1 MNPFAISGLLNFI
14 SFTILGFFVFFK
26 NPKKIVNKSYFLFS
40 LSVAFWSFGYWQWQI
55 AIEKTEALFWTRF
68 LTAGAIL
75 IPVFYFY
82 FVLAFLGL
90 LQDKKKKKILKIG
103 FVLSSIFFILNF
115 TPLLVKDV
123 VHKLFFRFW
132 PEPGF
137 VYPFFKITFFVFV
150 GYAFF
155 LLYISLKKSA
165 KFRHNQIT
173 YVLLGSIL
181 GFSGGST
188 NFPLWYDI
196 PLLPYGNFAV
206 LMFFWA
212 VAYAVV
218 RYRFMDIS
226 VVFKKT
232 VAYSLSA
239 GVLTGLFV
247 VLVLTVTN
255 LFSAF
260 ADVSSFAISIFCA
273 VLIAIL
279 FNPLRNK
286 IQSLID
292 RIFYKKSYD
301 YYAIIQQVSSTL
313 APMFELEKIFQFSGN
328 VIYEAMGLK
337 SVYLLAAKPEGA
349 YEVVYEIS
357 LKKDKSRKKDVPV
370 KEEKIKISEYAGVIK
385 FLKSSDD
392 ILIKDELP
400 GYEKLLGMETI
411 EQIKKELE
419 VFHGEAVV
427 PVFID
432 NKVSLL
438 LILGGKISGDMFT
451 DEDINLLKTISQQTA
466 IAVKTARLYS
476 EKVRVERLASIGM
489 MSASFAHE
497 IKNPLTSIKTF
508 AQLIPEKYTD
518 VDFRENFSKIVI
530 NSVHRIDRLITDLL
544 DYSSDRMFMG
554 VSSLNITD
562 VVDRTLNEVKTTL
575 ELEKKNISFEKNYK
589 KVKIDILGDESK
601 LRQALVNIITNGC
614 QAIPNDRTGIL
625 KVDIYPNKEN
635 VSISVTD
642 NGEGISS
649 ENMPRMFEPFFST
662 KTIGVGL
669 GLAITKKIIEN
680 HNGRICVESKLK
692 EGTTFTM
699 ILPMQNHGK

>member
-1 MNPFAISGLLNFI
+1 MSLFVLAGLSCGI
-14 SFTILGFFVFFK
+14 ACVILSVLTLFFGKTKLHRLLLFF
-26 NPKKIVNKSYFLFS
+26 NIA
-40 LSVAFWSFGYWQWQI
+40 VAFWGFGLFLAGTANNESNAIFGWQI
-55 AIEKTEALFWTRF
+55 AHLGGFFIGTFFYHMTCVFCGIDRRKLVNLAYSQAIVFNLLSFGTKNLFNKTRF
-68 LTAGAIL
+68 
-75 IPVFYFY
+75 VFDIYY
-82 FVLAFLGL
+82 NEA
-90 LQDKKKKKILKIG
+90 
-103 FVLSSIFFILNF
+103 
-115 TPLLVKDV
+115 TPLLVV
-123 VHKLFFRFW
+123 GILFYLSFVILSYYELSKYLHTAQGYKRTQTLYLIFGFLIGFIGGTSTFLPEFRIDIL
-132 PEPGF
+132 
-137 VYPFFKITFFVFV
+137 YPFGNFGITVYCLIV
-150 GYAFF
+150 TYAILRYR
-155 LLYISLKKSA
+155 LLNISL
-165 KFRHNQIT
+165 
-173 YVLLGSIL
+173 
-181 GFSGGST
+181 
-188 NFPLWYDI
+188 
-196 PLLPYGNFAV
+196 
-206 LMFFWA
+206 
-212 VAYAVV
+212 
-218 RYRFMDIS
+218 
-226 VVFKKT
+226 VFKKT
-232 VAYSLSA
+232 VVYSLSA
-239 GVLTGLFV
+239 GLLTGLFV
-247 VLVLTVTN
+247 VLVFTATN

-260 ADVSSFAISIFCA
+260 AHVSSFAISIFSA
-273 VLIAIL
+273 ILIAIL

-286 IQSLID
+286 IQDLID
-292 RIFYKKSYD
+292 KIFYKKSYD
-301 YYAIIQQVSSTL
+301 YYAIIQQVNSTL
-313 APMFELEKIFQFSGN
+313 ASMFELKKIFHFSCN

-337 SVYLLAAKPEGA
+337 SVYLLAAGPRGA
-349 YEVVYEIS
+349 YDVVYEVS
-357 LKKDKSRKKDVPV
+357 LKKDKSKRKDEAV
-370 KEEKIKISEYAGVIK
+370 KEEKIKISEYAEVIK
-385 FLKSSDD
+385 FFKLSDD
-392 ILIKDELP
+392 ILINDELP

-419 VFHGEAVV
+419 VLHGEALV

-451 DEDINLLKTISQQTA
+451 NEDINLLKTISQQTA

-476 EKVRVERLASIGM
+476 EKVRAERLASIGM

-497 IKNPLTSIKTF
+497 IKNPLTAIKTF

-544 DYSSDRMFMG
+544 DYSSDRIFTG

-589 KVKIDILGDESK
+589 KVKIDISGDEGK

-614 QAIPNDRTGIL
+614 QAIPNDQPGIV
-625 KVDIYPNKEN
+625 KVGIYPNKEN

-642 NGEGISS
+642 NGEGVSS

-680 HNGRICVESKLK
+680 HNGRISVESKLK
-692 EGTTFTM
+692 EGTTFTL